1 METLNA
7 RQRRVAGLA
16 RAVRAAVVIP
26 SLFALALFVIGQ
38 PEVAG
43 FAIFGTFA
51 HLTMVNYDR
60 AWRARSAESAM
71 LTGLG
76 AIMVSLGTLASA
88 NVWFAVSGAIAVGFL
103 TELPRVAVGR
113 IAVIRTALLLA
124 FMLAVAVPSPVRS
137 VLTNLEGWLLAGIVA
152 QPALLLLWI
161 PLENIYVAGKEMAF
175 QEGIV
180 NPVRPSSPFTWIG
193 NATGTGIAVGLAIL
207 LTRLMKVEHTFWVVL
222 GVLPVL
228 NAAAISPTR
237 TFWKE
242 QAGTLIGFLVGA
254 SLVAV
259 IGAHQAWYWLILPV
273 ITFAATYAVGAVGFI
288 SGQAGFTTFAVVLF
302 CILLP
307 QQKNVGI
314 RRVEDIAL
322 GGAVSL
328 AVSLARGVGER
339 RLQAKEKINCWRR
352 RRPS

>member
-1 METLNA
+1 METLDA
-7 RQRRVAGLA
+7 RRRRLAGLA
-16 RAVRAAVVIP
+16 RSVRAAVVLP
-26 SLFALALFVIGQ
+26 SLFAFALLVIGQ

-43 FAIFGTFA
+43 FTIFGTFA
-51 HLTMVNYDR
+51 HLVMVNYDR

-76 AIMVSLGTLASA
+76 AIVVSLGTLASA
-88 NVWFAVSGAIAVGFL
+88 NIWLAVSGAIVMGFL
-103 TELPRVAVGR
+103 TEFSTVAAGR

-124 FMLAVAVPSPVRS
+124 FMLAVAIPSPARS
-137 VLTNLEGWLLAGIVA
+137 VLPNLEGWLLSGIVA

-161 PLENIYVAGKEMAF
+161 RLEDACVAGNDRALHESITK
-175 QEGIV
+175 
-180 NPVRPSSPFTWIG
+180 PVRPCGPSNWIG
-193 NATGTGIAVGLAIL
+193 NAASAGMAMGLAVL

-228 NAAAISPTR
+228 NVTQTSATR

-242 QAGTLIGFLVGA
+242 QAGTLIGFLVGV

-259 IGAHQAWYWLILPV
+259 IGAHQTWYWLILPV
-273 ITFAATYAVGAVGFI
+273 ITFAAAYAASAVGFI
-288 SGQAGFTTFAVVLF
+288 SGQAGFTAFTVVLF
-302 CILLP
+302 CILSP
-307 QQKNVGI
+307 QQKDVGI

-328 AVSLARGVGER
+328 VVSLVRRAGER
-339 RLQAKEKINCWRR
+339 RPASEG
-352 RRPS
+352 

>member
-1 METLNA
+1 METLNPH
-7 RQRRVAGLA
+7 QRRLAGLA
-16 RAVRAAVVIP
+16 RATRAAVVLP
-26 SLFALALFVIGQ
+26 SLFALALFAIKK

-51 HLTMVNYDR
+51 HLVMVNYDR
-60 AWRARSAESAM
+60 AWRPRSAQCAM
-71 LTGLG
+71 LTILG
-76 AIMVSLGTLASA
+76 AIVVSLGTLASA
-88 NVWFAVSGAIAVGFL
+88 NIWLAVSGAVLVGFL
-103 TELPRVAVGR
+103 TEFSTVSAGR

-124 FMLAVAVPSPVRS
+124 FMLAVAVPSPARS

-161 PLENIYVAGKEMAF
+161 RLENIDVAGKEMAF
-175 QEGIV
+175 HESTA
-180 NPVRPSSPFTWIG
+180 NPVRPSGPVTWIG
-193 NATGTGIAVGLAIL
+193 NAAGTGMAMGLAIL

-228 NAAAISPTR
+228 NATATSATR

-254 SLVAV
+254 SLVAA
-259 IGAHQAWYWLILPV
+259 IGAHHAWYWLILPV
-273 ITFAATYAVGAVGFI
+273 IAFAAAYAACAVGFI

-307 QQKNVGI
+307 QQKDVGI

-322 GGAVSL
+322 GGVVSL
-328 AVSLARGVGER
+328 VVSLVRRVGER
-339 RLQAKEKINCWRR
+339 GPA
-352 RRPS
+352 SGS

>member
-1 METLNA
+1 METLDA
-7 RQRRVAGLA
+7 RQRRLAGLA
-16 RAVRAAVVIP
+16 RSVRAAVVLP
-26 SLFALALFVIGQ
+26 SLFALALFVIRQ

-43 FAIFGTFA
+43 FTIFGTFA
-51 HLTMVNYDR
+51 HLVMVNYDR

-76 AIMVSLGTLASA
+76 AIAVSLGTLASP
-88 NVWFAVSGAIAVGFL
+88 NVWLAVSGAIVVGFL
-103 TELPRVAVGR
+103 TEFSMVAAGR

-124 FMLAVAVPSPVRS
+124 FMLAVAIPSPIGSVRP
-137 VLTNLEGWLLAGIVA
+137 NLEGWLLSGIVA

-161 PLENIYVAGKEMAF
+161 HLENVDVAGNDGALHESITK
-175 QEGIV
+175 
-180 NPVRPSSPFTWIG
+180 PVRPSSPSSWIG
-193 NATGTGIAVGLAIL
+193 NAAAAGMAMGLAVL

-228 NAAAISPTR
+228 NVTQTSATR

-242 QAGTLIGFLVGA
+242 QAGTLIGFLVGVC
-254 SLVAV
+254 LVAV

-273 ITFAATYAVGAVGFI
+273 ITFAAAYAASAVGFVL
-288 SGQAGFTTFAVVLF
+288 GQAGFTVFTVVLF
-302 CILLP
+302 CILSP
-307 QQKNVGI
+307 QQKDVGI

-328 AVSLARGVGER
+328 VVSLVRRAGER
-339 RLQAKEKINCWRR
+339 RPASEG
-352 RRPS
+352 